1 MSDDHTTTS
10 TPGWTPSL
18 SGAQP
23 EAGPLRPC
31 VVLAALDSPIP
42 DALHHALQ
50 AADLAPRI
58 EHDPRLAMAE
68 ACLLRRETR
77 ERAAL
82 GLEDALTP
90 PLILLSPPEGAAGEM
105 VDTLQRIVP
114 DIPVLMLVGEALGEL
129 DAGGPEPTA
138 DLVPDEIESLLG
150 RPADQAHQGQ
160 A

>member
-1 MSDDHTTTS
+1 
-10 TPGWTPSL
+10 
-18 SGAQP
+18 
-23 EAGPLRPC
+23 
-31 VVLAALDSPIP
+31 
-42 DALHHALQ
+42 
-50 AADLAPRI
+50 
-58 EHDPRLAMAE
+58 
-68 ACLLRRETR
+68 
-77 ERAAL
+77 
-82 GLEDALTP
+82 
-90 PLILLSPPEGAAGEM
+90 M